1 LAALLFENNRSE
13 VAKRYGVPESTLR
26 TWEAQARKMQDGEKQ
41 NVWDAARADAIRQV
55 TVQAAQ
61 GAQLAEELLH
71 RKLARGLAVH
81 DRREALENELDAL
94 GPPMDGED
102 IGTSMQRERLL
113 YRHGLATPMSE
124 TAAANILRTLT
135 SVSAAG
141 AAERMTREGAAGT
154 VLEIAVVGAG
164 DDAEE
169 YAK

>member
-26 TWEAQARKMQDGEKQ
+26 TWEAQARKMQDSEKQ
-41 NVWDAARADAIRQV
+41 LSARADAIRQV

-94 GPPMDGED
+94 GPPVDGED

-124 TAAANILRTLT
+124 TAAAGLVLRTPTGNISRYLRHK
-135 SVSAAG
+135 G
-141 AAERMTREGAAGT
+141 M
-154 VLEIAVVGAG
+154 
-164 DDAEE
+164 
-169 YAK
+169 KKWM